1 VSQSRRLPNF
11 QLTISLL
18 DRLCNRVQ
26 RLFLSFSNDE
36 LTILSIR
43 DRKKHLKVNLST
55 AIVHRL
61 GETSQDP
68 MAPPNLS
75 DSISAASDDAANKIT
90 SADEDEMALYLGL
103 RVYTRDE
110 AVVKITSVLGQ

>member
-1 VSQSRRLPNF
+1 
-11 QLTISLL
+11 
-18 DRLCNRVQ
+18 
-26 RLFLSFSNDE
+26 
-36 LTILSIR
+36 
-43 DRKKHLKVNLST
+43 
-55 AIVHRL
+55 
-61 GETSQDP
+61 